1 MIIPEELALGLL
13 LAASV
18 FFLVISLT
26 SYRRSGVKVL
36 LWMTTALT
44 VHVAATFLLII
55 ATLVSDSLDD
65 TQRLYLVIA
74 DGVALAL
81 ILVVGTVEGR
91 RRG

>member
-1 MIIPEELALGLL
+1 MIVPGELALGVL
-13 LAASV
+13 LAASA
-18 FFLVISLT
+18 FFLILSLT

-36 LWMTTALT
+36 LWMAAGLTA
-44 VHVAATFLLII
+44 HVVGTFLLII

-91 RRG
+91 GRG